1 MIMLGHVDFWMPDML
16 IVFSYLPLC
25 YIIFIVKWFFYSSYI
40 KFKPV
45 TIFQG
50 LSFWSSNLQ
59 YISDGIKTWTE
70 VPLISVMQNFPRE
83 PASFLFKN
91 KIGI

>member
-1 MIMLGHVDFWMPDML
+1 MFWHGDFWMPDVL

-25 YIIFIVKWFFYSSYI
+25 YIIFIVKWFYYSSYI

-45 TIFQG
+45 TIFQA

-59 YISDGIKTWTE
+59 YISEGIKTPDWSSTDFSYAE
-70 VPLISVMQNFPRE
+70 FPERDCLIAVQ
-83 PASFLFKN
+83 K
-91 KIGI
+91 